1 MSLLIVDHLETAVYS
16 LRSNRVRSF
25 LTMLGIAIGIASV
38 TAILSLTDGV
48 TNSVRQ
54 QVSSVG
60 GNIAIIRPGTA
71 SPDQQS
77 TVLTPQVY
85 NTSTL
90 NQSDAGTIAA
100 VAPDV
105 AVAPIMQIEATLRS
119 GDSVVD
125 NGTVVATT
133 PELPE
138 TTSLPITDGQFI
150 DSTTSMQTAVIGQQM
165 SVDLFGTDN
174 SIGKTFTIRGER
186 FTVIGILEHL
196 KDPVNYNNIDFN
208 KAVIVDLDTGKTL
221 HRGNTQIQQINIKAS
236 SPEKLSAAIKTIDT
250 KLTQAHNERDF
261 HIIVGDDVAEPTSA
275 LFTLIARTMAA
286 IAAISLVV
294 GGIGVMNIMLVSVAE
309 RTREIGIRK
318 SVGASN
324 SNIIAQFLVESILVS
339 IIGGIIGITVG
350 VVLAFTIGANMFVTP
365 VFSWQIGAVAFGLA
379 LGIGIFFGLYPA
391 IRASRKDPIDSLRQY
406 R

>member
-1 MSLLIVDHLETAVYS
+1 MKLLLIDHIETALHS

-48 TNSVRQ
+48 TNSVKQ
-54 QVSSVG
+54 QVANVG
-60 GNIAIIRPGTA
+60 GNIAIIRPGTE
-71 SPDQQS
+71 SPETPSVLNQQ
-77 TVLTPQVY
+77 TY

-90 NQSDAGTIAA
+90 NESDVDVITKA
-100 VAPDV
+100 APDT
-105 AVAPIMQIEATLRS
+105 AVAPIMQIETTLQA
-119 GDSVVD
+119 GDSTVH

-133 PELPE
+133 PALTE
-138 TTSLPITDGQFI
+138 TTSLPIDDGQFI
-150 DSTTSMQTAVIGQQM
+150 DETTSMQTAVVGNQM
-165 SVDLFGTDN
+165 SIDLFGTN
-174 SIGKTFTIRGER
+174 SPIGKTFYMRGQR
-186 FTVIGILEHL
+186 FTVIGILKPL

-208 KAVIVDLDTGKTL
+208 RAVIVDLETGRTL
-221 HRGNTQIQQINIKAS
+221 HRGNTQIQQINIKAG
-236 SPEKLSAAIKTIDT
+236 SPDALTTALKNIDT
-250 KLTQAHNERDF
+250 KLAQAHNERDF
-261 HIIVGDDVAEPTSA
+261 HIIDGKDVAEPTSA
-275 LFTLIARTMAA
+275 IFTLIARTMTA

-324 SNIIAQFLVESILVS
+324 RNIIAQFLAESILVS
-339 IIGGIIGITVG
+339 LIGGLVGTTVG
-350 VVLAFTIGANMFVTP
+350 VVLAFVIGASMYVTP
-365 VFSWQIGAVAFGLA
+365 VFSWQIGTVAFGFS
-379 LGIGIFFGLYPA
+379 LGIGIIFGLYPA